1 MKREDEV
8 QERGQVEEKVWVPS
22 QSRGGEKAGSAAQ
35 AQDYRPGSG
44 CWGPL
49 NSGLSRAVQEGHTD
63 I

>member
-1 MKREDEV
+1 MKQEDEA

-22 QSRGGEKAGSAAQ
+22 QSWGRGKACSAAQ

-49 NSGLSRAVQEGHTD
+49 NSGLSRAMQEDHND